1 MATVGNAHLEY
12 YPAFCFKASP
22 THFSWV
28 KMSAAD
34 VHRLHQPIG
43 FKGRSNCL
51 PFPFPLC
58 FLCVLHTGGIY
69 NASRIACIQQTQAPS
84 LKAPSYELQT
94 PTLPESLLLQ
104 KLPYQ
109 IRHRSRGHPPTR
121 GEGPPHNPSP
131 RRQQRRNPRIV
142 ALYSPERTQ
151 PLTAQNLEPADHP
164 IAEALDSSRTMH
176 ITATDKKAL
185 DISALVPG
193 TVAKIKGTLSQFRDT
208 MQVVVEKF
216 SLIKE
221 TNDEM
226 RFLDERLRFLV
237 GVLCEPWVLSE
248 EEIELLEREAEREV
262 SRAGDER
269 RRAMER
275 MKRRAE
281 REEKDMR
288 RIMRRYESDERA
300 REREVAVC
308 RENGAQLMDNI
319 RRRKQLT

>member
-58 FLCVLHTGGIY
+58 FLCVLHTGGQKVYFYKNYPI
-69 NASRIACIQQTQAPS
+69 RFVTVVGVILQREE
-84 LKAPSYELQT
+84 KARRT
-94 PTLPESLLLQ
+94 ILLLDDSSGAT
-104 KLPYQ
+104 L
-109 IRHRSRGHPPTR
+109 
-121 GEGPPHNPSP
+121 E
-131 RRQQRRNPRIV
+131 IV

-300 REREVAVC
+300 RERGGGC
-308 RENGAQLMDNI
+308 LSREWGAAYG
-319 RRRKQLT
+319 